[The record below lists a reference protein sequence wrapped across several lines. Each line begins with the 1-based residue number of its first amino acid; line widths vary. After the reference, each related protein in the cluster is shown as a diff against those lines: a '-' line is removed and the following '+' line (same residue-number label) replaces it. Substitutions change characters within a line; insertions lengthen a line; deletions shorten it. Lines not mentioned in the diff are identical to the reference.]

1 MAERGWKTTQELQ
14 KEWQDHLRRNA
25 DVFRANEA
33 PPAQLHFLSSVFFGH
48 SMPSL
53 DGKPTA
59 PLMELLEDEH
69 LVELVL
75 AAFAGVVCRRD
86 LPSVQ
91 EALALAADSKMPHLA
106 WPLLAGLEQLAP
118 KIKSKE
124 VSLKETTLR
133 RALALHALYG
143 PRSGGLEPK
152 WHRWVV
158 VERPDLVAENLLLT
172 YKATLRGGATR
183 YYALYE
189 LECEAAYAGVAARA
203 VEPLLRAFPVR
214 TRTNQLG
221 MLVLV
226 LIAALKHCEA
236 DRFCAII
243 DSKVASRSIG
253 AKQKIYWL
261 CAGLLLRPAAYVPW
275 LDRELTGRS
284 MERRERYVAEFF
296 GSDGIVGRL
305 SHLDLSATDLLIR
318 HLGKAFRP
326 TPVGQGPQVYAT
338 VPGATLVAGL
348 IDAVSNT
355 ACPQATEMLE
365 QLAQEP
371 SLTPW
376 QESFRRAALRQ
387 QDVRRDA
394 EFRYPTV
401 GEVIGALDKAEPV
414 NAADLTVFAYDE
426 LASLARRIRDGATSD
441 RQQYW
446 SELQDGS
453 WKPKPENSC
462 RDQLLSDLLL
472 KLQRFDVTAD
482 KEPSYADDNRADIRL
497 SRSNFNVPVEIK
509 KSDSPDLWTAIRE
522 QLIPRYAR
530 DPGAAGCG
538 IYLVFWFGRAFCKR
552 SPKGR
557 KPSDAASLPA
567 ELCAS
572 AKLTPEEKRR
582 IKVLVIDVSRR
593 GPNEVAKS

>member
-33 PPAQLHFLSSVFFGH
+33 PPTQLHFLSSVFFGH

-69 LVELVL
+69 LVELAL

-106 WPLLAGLEQLAP
+106 WPLLAGLKQLAP

-133 RALALHALYG
+133 RALALHALYE
-143 PRSGGLEPK
+143 PESGGREPE
-152 WHRWVV
+152 WHHWVV
-158 VERPDLVAENLLLT
+158 MERPDLVAENLLLT
-172 YKATLRGGATR
+172 YKATLRRGATR

-189 LECEAAYAGVAARA
+189 LECEAAYAGVAART

-214 TRTNQLG
+214 ARTNQLG

-226 LIAALKHCEA
+226 LIAALKHCDA
-236 DRFCAII
+236 SKFCAII

-261 CAGLLLRPAAYVPW
+261 CAGLLLRPAAYVAR

-284 MERRERYVAEFF
+284 TERRVRYVAEFF
-296 GSDGIVGRL
+296 GSDGVVGRL
-305 SHLDLSATDLLIR
+305 KRAELSAAKLLIK
-318 HLGKAFRP
+318 HLGRAFRP
-326 TPVGQGPQVYAT
+326 QPVGEHTMVYST
-338 VPGATLVAGL
+338 VPGAMLVARL
-348 IDAVSNT
+348 IDTVSNT
-355 ACPQATEMLE
+355 AGPKAAEVLG
-365 QLAQEP
+365 QLAQDS
-371 SLTPW
+371 SLSPW
-376 QESFRRAALRQ
+376 RDPIRRAALHQ
-387 QDVRRDA
+387 QDVRRDV
-394 EFRYPTV
+394 EFCYPTV
-401 GEVIGALDKAEPV
+401 SEVINALDNGAPA
-414 NAADLTVFAYDE
+414 NAADLAALAYHA

-441 RQQYW
+441 WRQYW
-446 SELQDGS
+446 SASQDGS
-453 WKPKPENSC
+453 LKPKPENSC

-472 KLQRFDVTAD
+472 MLQRFDVTAD

-497 SRSNFNVPVEIK
+497 SRPNFNVPVEIK
-509 KSDSPDLWTAIRE
+509 KSDSPDLWTATRE

-582 IKVLVIDVSRR
+582 IKVLVIDVSQ
-593 GPNEVAKS
+593 PE